1 MSKLRYAEEGETKCM
16 MLLKDGTKFE
26 VPIVREEDGP
36 VCWRFTR
43 EQFYKAFEM
52 AAKEQNELLKRARQI
67 EKKRKRKD
75 GKRS

>member
-1 MSKLRYAEEGETKCM
+1 MQKLRYAKSHETKCM
-16 MLLKDGTKFE
+16 MILRDGTKFE

-43 EQFYKAFEM
+43 EQFYKAFEL
-52 AAKEQNELLKRARQI
+52 AAKEQNELLKRARQV
-67 EKKRKRKD
+67 EKKGKD